1 MAIEFKYRF
10 AASIL
15 RAISST
21 WRYRINGDIAIS
33 PAVVAFWHG
42 SMLPVWKYFA
52 KHKPFAVVSKS
63 KDGAILTDM
72 LESWGYN
79 VLRGSSS
86 KGGKEVLNDMQDA
99 AGKGYLLITPDGP
112 RGPIHEFKPG
122 AVIAALR
129 SGRALQLCGV
139 NINHKICFHKSWD
152 KFQLPL
158 PFTRI
163 ELSFSESI
171 VINKESSREDISGII
186 EKCQSELVS
195 LNGAEKC

>member
-10 AASIL
+10 AALIL

-21 WRYRINGDIAIS
+21 WRYRINGDIAKS

-52 KHKPFAVVSKS
+52 KHKPYAVVSKS
-63 KDGAILTDM
+63 KDGAILTYM
-72 LESWGYN
+72 LENWGYN

-86 KGGKEVLNDMQDA
+86 KGGKEVLNDMKEA

-122 AVIAALR
+122 AVIAAHR
-129 SGRALQLCGV
+129 SSAALQLCGV

-152 KFQLPL
+152 RFLLPL
-158 PFTRI
+158 PFTKI
-163 ELSFSESI
+163 ELEFFEPI
-171 VINKESSREDISGII
+171 LIPKGSSREEISGII
-186 EKCQSELVS
+186 EKCQKELNL
-195 LNGAEKC
+195 LNGAQKC